1 MHNGTTT
8 TREVLLVACL
18 VGCLVHARRRALQ
31 DFGRHQIVLPRGRRF
46 QQGVGTNTSRGR
58 VCFVSVRYE
67 RLVQYFAAYSRKSQN
82 LPKS

>member
-8 TREVLLVACL
+8 TREVLLVACLL

-46 QQGVGTNTSRGR
+46 QQGVGTNTSRGINR
-58 VCFVSVRYE
+58 VCFVSVRWIPG
-67 RLVQYFAAYSRKSQN
+67 RGTWVLTVNAMS
-82 LPKS
+82 